1 MQQCSA
7 PGVDLLCSM
16 RAALGLRQYCREWM
30 LWTSCFGMTLIRM
43 NILMSTD
50 ERRAGRLTRWMNGI
64 WPKVVR
70 DMRRDAGNDA
80 HDLIRHDH
88 DRGNAKA
95 QIQRLIDEGLA
106 SGIGTRTM
114 ADVLDEA
121 RRQAGG
127 PDRGSV

>member
-1 MQQCSA
+1 
-7 PGVDLLCSM
+7 
-16 RAALGLRQYCREWM
+16 
-30 LWTSCFGMTLIRM
+30 
-43 NILMSTD
+43 MSTD